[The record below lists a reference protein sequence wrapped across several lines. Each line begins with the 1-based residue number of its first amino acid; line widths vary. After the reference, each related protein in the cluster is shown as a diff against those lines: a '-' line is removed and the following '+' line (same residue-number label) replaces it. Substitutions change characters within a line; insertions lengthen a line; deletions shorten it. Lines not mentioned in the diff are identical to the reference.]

1 MHFSHFL
8 TCFQSVCF
16 HDLVKFKM
24 LQIDWPPAAP
34 DSPILRWREMVKKT
48 KIKGLKKGA
57 SVKRSETIDELLA
70 VATYS
75 TWGFEDGSDPR
86 VKPPM
91 IPMSSA
97 YSAYDACRHPLW
109 QDVGDLDA
117 AEPGATSLLTL
128 SAGCS
133 RILPVT
139 SLILKGCKEHLR
151 SPITIITFPCKR
163 KMIRSC

>member
-1 MHFSHFL
+1 
-8 TCFQSVCF
+8 
-16 HDLVKFKM
+16 M

-86 VKPPM
+86 VKTPHDP
-91 IPMSSA
+91 
-97 YSAYDACRHPLW
+97 H
-109 QDVGDLDA
+109 V
-117 AEPGATSLLTL
+117 
-128 SAGCS
+128 
-133 RILPVT
+133 
-139 SLILKGCKEHLR
+139 
-151 SPITIITFPCKR
+151 
-163 KMIRSC
+163 

>member
-1 MHFSHFL
+1 
-8 TCFQSVCF
+8 
-16 HDLVKFKM
+16 
-24 LQIDWPPAAP
+24 
-34 DSPILRWREMVKKT
+34 
-48 KIKGLKKGA
+48 
-57 SVKRSETIDELLA
+57 LLA